1 MHKITIIHD
10 VISNQTSYQNKRDI
24 YFKQTKKTFTQKKKK
39 VHKTEP
45 VKTENR
51 KKISLEKPEIISI
64 QIRFVSKHSD

>member
-1 MHKITIIHD
+1 MLSLTRPVIKINVIY
-10 VISNQTSYQNKRDI
+10 ISN
-24 YFKQTKKTFTQKKKK
+24 KQKKPSHSKKKKK

>member
-1 MHKITIIHD
+1 MLSLTRPVIKINVIY
-10 VISNQTSYQNKRDI
+10 ISN
-24 YFKQTKKTFTQKKKK
+24 KQKKPSHSKKK

-45 VKTENR
+45 VKTVNR

>member
-1 MHKITIIHD
+1 MLSLTRPVIKINVIY
-10 VISNQTSYQNKRDI
+10 ISN
-24 YFKQTKKTFTQKKKK
+24 KQKKPSHSKKKK

>member
-24 YFKQTKKTFTQKKKK
+24 YFKQTKKTFTQQKKKFI
-39 VHKTEP
+39 KTEP
-45 VKTENR
+45 VKTVNR

>member
-1 MHKITIIHD
+1 MLSLTRPVIKINVIY
-10 VISNQTSYQNKRDI
+10 ISN
-24 YFKQTKKTFTQKKKK
+24 KQKKPSHKKKK

-45 VKTENR
+45 VKTVNR